1 MTDPITQITNRL
13 DRINTQWSL
22 VRRAH
27 NDATLNAGEARQALV
42 LRYSSAIR
50 KYIGAIVRDDAKAD
64 DLAQDAMVRLMRGD
78 FAGADADR
86 GRFRDLLKTSVR
98 NMVRNHWSKENRR
111 RPADLEVGDL
121 PLEDDS
127 GDEDER
133 WVEAWRSNLLD
144 LTWSALEAYE
154 RSHKGS
160 VAHAV
165 LKLRADCPDADSEE
179 LAERLADQLNRPVR
193 ADAYRQQLK
202 RARARFAE
210 LLIQQIADVIDD
222 TNPDGIQDELASLG
236 LLEQVRDFLP
246 EDDPVN

>member
-27 NDATLNAGEARQALV
+27 SDATLSSGEARQALV

-64 DLAQDAMVRLMRGD
+64 DIAQDAMVRLMRGD

-111 RPADLEVGDL
+111 RPADLEVGEL

-127 GDEDER
+127 NEDEN
-133 WVEAWRSNLLD
+133 WVEAWRNNLLD
-144 LTWSALEAYE
+144 LAWGELLDYQRT
-154 RSHKGS
+154 HKGS
-160 VAHAV
+160 VAHSV
-165 LKLRADCPDADSEE
+165 LKLRTDYPDADSDE
-179 LAERLADQLNRPVR
+179 LAERLADELGRPVR

-202 RARARFAE
+202 RARGRFAE
-210 LLIQQIADVIDD
+210 MLIKQIADVVDATSSD
-222 TNPDGIQDELASLG
+222 AIQDELASLG
-236 LLEQVRDFLP
+236 LLEQVRDYLP
-246 EDDPVN
+246 EDAGN